1 MSLSLTAGQLGR
13 DKSPAAAGEGRVTRR
28 AGPKREALCGSNVSR
43 ALVNVGVSCGW
54 TARWKI
60 LCRFVLTAPGLARCR
75 TGGSRLSPAR
85 DQLGGEAQDIMT
97 GGLGSGVC
105 LVARSENEGNG
116 GGQDPAPPEESS
128 LGRAIPGHAMKT
140 VVNRDFSGKGERSS
154 GRKISDKSSAGWE
167 VMPPPVAGK

>member
-60 LCRFVLTAPGLARCR
+60 SCRFVLTAPGLARCR

-105 LVARSENEGNG
+105 LVAGSENEGTAA
-116 GGQDPAPPEESS
+116 DKTRRLPKSRAWEERYPAT
-128 LGRAIPGHAMKT
+128 R
-140 VVNRDFSGKGERSS
+140 
-154 GRKISDKSSAGWE
+154 
-167 VMPPPVAGK
+167 